1 MSSGILLSY
10 AYGLPFVFDRHTV
23 CLMTAEICSLVPRLS
38 PLRRR
43 EPGNEAK
50 EKGRVI

>member
-10 AYGLPFVFDRHTV
+10 AYGLLFVFDRHTV

-38 PLRRR
+38 PPKRG